1 MVQLLVY
8 VKFIFDSSL
17 LYSFRNKKSLYHYH
31 YCYYVAKVA
40 RLCCPVQVQ
49 QLKPD
54 AAALEEF
61 SNFPFVNENTIAN
74 LANELPDYLAAAD
87 GVTLSNENEKVTW
100 WAAHAVNPAKLC
112 CC

>member
-1 MVQLLVY
+1 MQLHVY
-8 VKFIFDSSL
+8 VKFIFDSSF
-17 LYSFRNKKSLYHYH
+17 LYSFRNKKSLYYYH

-49 QLKPD
+49 QLKPN

-74 LANELPDYLAAAD
+74 LANELPDYLAPAD
-87 GVTLSNENEKVTW
+87 RVTLGNEDEKDTW
-100 WAAHAVNPAKLC
+100 
-112 CC
+112 